1 MSWHGQKRIE
11 SAPRWPDERPA
22 VCDDRWQGPLSRA
35 DEVTRTIRGDA
46 RFDRKADA
54 VAWEQDQTRRLR
66 LSEWVDSRRGHVP
79 LSTVATSWLASR
91 STVKRSTQES
101 DEAAWGN
108 HIEPRFGNWP
118 VGSITTAE
126 VSSWV
131 GGLVAKGLALAT
143 ATRALAVLRSLLNYV
158 VADGRVTTN
167 VVASVKASSVGRTR
181 SNGHALT
188 VPQLRQLAEECTG
201 LMPNSCS
208 CSVSP
213 ACAGASWRACTW
225 ATSCTCQ
232 VEAFDCNE
240 PCSPAAAVVSC
251 TSTRSRASAPVLCH

>member
-1 MSWHGQKRIE
+1 MPAMSWHGQKRIE

-22 VCDDRWQGPLSRA
+22 VCDGRWQGPLSRA

-131 GGLVAKGLALAT
+131 GGLVAKGLAP
-143 ATRALAVLRSLLNYV
+143 RHG
-158 VADGRVTTN
+158 D
-167 VVASVKASSVGRTR
+167 ASVSGAAIS
-181 SNGHALT
+181 
-188 VPQLRQLAEECTG
+188 PQLRSRRRPGDDERRGICEG
-201 LMPNSCS
+201 FERWPNPQQWS
-208 CSVSP
+208 
-213 ACAGASWRACTW
+213 RA
-225 ATSCTCQ
+225 
-232 VEAFDCNE
+232 DR
-240 PCSPAAAVVSC
+240 PAAA
-251 TSTRSRASAPVLCH
+251 

>member
-66 LSEWVDSRRGHVP
+66 LSEWVDPRRGHVP
-79 LSTVATSWLASR
+79 LSTVATSWLAPR
-91 STVKRSTQES
+91 STVKRRTQES

-108 HIEPRFGNWP
+108 HIGPRFGNWP

-131 GGLVAKGLALAT
+131 GGLVTKGLAP
-143 ATRALAVLRSLLNYV
+143 RHG
-158 VADGRVTTN
+158 D
-167 VVASVKASSVGRTR
+167 ASVSGAAISPQPR
-181 SNGHALT
+181 SRRRPGDDERRGICEGFERWPN
-188 VPQLRQLAEECTG
+188 PQQW
-201 LMPNSCS
+201 S
-208 CSVSP
+208 
-213 ACAGASWRACTW
+213 RA
-225 ATSCTCQ
+225 
-232 VEAFDCNE
+232 DR
-240 PCSPAAAVVSC
+240 PAAA
-251 TSTRSRASAPVLCH
+251 STG